1 MHESVSDVLVARA
14 RELDGFGRPVT
25 ASFAVHVMLM
35 ATLALLPSAWFAV
48 AAPEKPMM
56 ISLGAGATGP
66 EKAGLTSL
74 GGRKVDAVAPPK
86 TRPEPI
92 VPAQQKSTAMA
103 EPTKAPV
110 KPATPPKKEAA
121 QTPTAPVTKPNVGAQ
136 VSQGNA
142 VAATTATGLG
152 VGLST
157 GGQGGMSLDS
167 NFCCPD
173 WVDIMRNRINW
184 NEHIGAVGTVVITFV
199 VERSGKITV
208 KEMKKSG
215 VAALDLD
222 AQRALSYAQLPP
234 LPAAYE
240 PEKLTVTLTFPYIR

>member
-1 MHESVSDVLVARA
+1 MHENVSDILVARA
-14 RELDGFGRPVT
+14 RELDGFSRPVT
-25 ASFAVHVMLM
+25 ASFAVHLM
-35 ATLALLPSAWFAV
+35 ALATLALLPSAWFAV

-66 EKAGLTSL
+66 EKTGLTAL
-74 GGRKVDAVAPPK
+74 GGQKVDAVAPPK
-86 TRPEPI
+86 ARPEPI
-92 VPAQQKSTAMA
+92 VPVQQKSTAMA

-110 KPATPPKKEAA
+110 KPATPKKDPPA
-121 QTPTAPVTKPNVGAQ
+121 QTQTAAVTKPVTGAK
-136 VSQGNA
+136 VTDGNA
-142 VAATTATGLG
+142 VAATTATGIA

-199 VERSGKITV
+199 VERSGKITL

-215 VAALDLD
+215 IAALDLD

-240 PEKLTVTLTFPYIR
+240 PDKLTVTLTFPYIR